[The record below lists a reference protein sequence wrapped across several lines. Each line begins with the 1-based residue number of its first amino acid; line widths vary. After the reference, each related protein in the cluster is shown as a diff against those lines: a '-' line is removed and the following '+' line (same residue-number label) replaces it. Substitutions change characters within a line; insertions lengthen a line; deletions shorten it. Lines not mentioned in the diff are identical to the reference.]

1 MTSRIIKY
9 SIRNEGLSLRALYKF
24 RSIRSKILL
33 GFSLVIVLVIL
44 LGFYNFLN
52 TRDINAS
59 TEEMIAEHLELLN
72 RIEKVTYNT
81 SAQLSEVRGAL
92 LSDDNANK
100 ENFNKLTE
108 ESENHFKVIFE
119 LDDSAETRKLYDET
133 IEWREIVESEVFA
146 IDEQGDEGVALKN
159 LQEQV
164 LPISITLISQ
174 YEDLADDTGE
184 AIVELG
190 EENIN
195 HGEASLVV
203 GVAVAIVIVLLS
215 AGIAIYTSASI
226 TRPIIRVMD
235 RMKII
240 AQGDLSHEPLQTAAR
255 DETGQL
261 IHAMNDMN
269 ENIRSLLNRVSNV
282 SESVTTQ
289 SEELTQSSNE
299 VTSASEQIALTMQEL
314 ATGSETQANTATDLS
329 SAMATFSSRVEA
341 ANEDGE
347 AIQDASNEVLNMT
360 NEGAELMATSTEQM
374 TKINEIVH
382 DAVGKVEGL
391 DAHSQEISQLV
402 AVIQEIADQTNLL
415 SLNAAIEAAR
425 AGEHGKGFAIVAD
438 EVRKLAEES
447 SESVTNIT
455 NIVNRIQQE
464 SSAVSTSLRDSYQ
477 EVEQGTEQII
487 TTGETFKNISA
498 AVTQVGERIDGI
510 AEHLNDIS
518 QQTERMG
525 GAVEDVAAVS
535 EEAAAGV
542 EETSASTEQTNASM
556 EEVAASSADLAQLAE
571 ELNELVNQFKV

>member
-1 MTSRIIKY
+1 MK
-9 SIRNEGLSLRALYKF
+9 ALYRFK
-24 RSIRSKILL
+24 SIRSKILL
-33 GFSLVIVLVIL
+33 AFLLVIVLVIA
-44 LGFYNFLN
+44 LGLYNFLN
-52 TRDINAS
+52 TKDINAS
-59 TEEMIAEHLELLN
+59 TEEMVEEQLELLN
-72 RIEKVTYNT
+72 RIEKVTYNM
-81 SAQLSEVRGAL
+81 SAQMSEVRGSL
-92 LSDDNANK
+92 LFEDEQNK
-100 ENFNKLTE
+100 DNFNRLTE
-108 ESENHFKVIFE
+108 ESENHFNMIFE

-133 IEWREIVESEVFA
+133 IEWREVVESEVFA
-146 IDEQGDEGVALKN
+146 IDERGNEDVALKN

-164 LPISITLISQ
+164 LPISITLISK
-174 YEDLADDTGE
+174 YEELADSTGD

-215 AGIAIYTSASI
+215 AGIAVYTSASI
-226 TRPIIRVMD
+226 TRPIVRVMD
-235 RMKII
+235 RMKLI
-240 AQGDLSHEPLQTAAR
+240 AQGDLSHEPLQTVAR

-261 IHAMNDMN
+261 IHAINDMN
-269 ENIRSLLNRVSNV
+269 ENIRGLLHRVSNV

-329 SAMATFSSRVEA
+329 SAMATFATKVEA

-347 AIQDASNEVLNMT
+347 AIQKASSEVLHMT
-360 NEGAELMATSTEQM
+360 NEGAQLMTASTEQM
-374 TKINEIVH
+374 AKINDIVEE
-382 DAVGKVEGL
+382 AVEKVEGL

-402 AVIQEIADQTNLL
+402 SVIQDIADQTNLL

-455 NIVNRIQQE
+455 DIVNRIQQE
-464 SSAVSTSLRDSYQ
+464 SSIVSASLHDSYQ

-487 TTGETFKNISA
+487 TTGETFKNISI

-510 AEHLNDIS
+510 AQHLNDIS
-518 QQTERMG
+518 EQTERMG

-571 ELNELVNQFKV
+571 ELNDLVNQFKV

>member
-1 MTSRIIKY
+1 M
-9 SIRNEGLSLRALYKF
+9 
-24 RSIRSKILL
+24 L
-33 GFSLVIVLVIL
+33 GFLLVIVLVIA
-44 LGFYNFLN
+44 LGLYNFLN
-52 TRDINAS
+52 TKDINAS
-59 TEEMIAEHLELLN
+59 TEEMVEEQLELLN
-72 RIEKVTYNT
+72 RIEKVTYNM

-92 LSDDNANK
+92 LSEDEQNK
-100 ENFNKLTE
+100 DNFNRLTE
-108 ESENHFKVIFE
+108 ESENHFNMIFE
-119 LDDSAETRKLYDET
+119 IDDSAETRKLYDET
-133 IEWREIVESEVFA
+133 IEWREVVESEVFA
-146 IDEQGDEGVALKN
+146 IDERGNEDVALKN

-164 LPISITLISQ
+164 LPISITLISK
-174 YEDLADDTGE
+174 YEELADSTGD

-190 EENIN
+190 ERNIN

-215 AGIAIYTSASI
+215 AGIAVYTSASI
-226 TRPIIRVMD
+226 TRPIVRVMD
-235 RMKII
+235 RMKLI
-240 AQGDLSHEPLQTAAR
+240 AQGDLSHEPLQTVAR

-261 IHAMNDMN
+261 IHAINDMN
-269 ENIRSLLNRVSNV
+269 ENIRGLLHRVSNV

-329 SAMATFSSRVEA
+329 SAMATFATKVEA

-347 AIQDASNEVLNMT
+347 TIQTASSEVLHMT
-360 NEGAELMATSTEQM
+360 NEGAQLMAASTEQM
-374 TKINEIVH
+374 AKINDIVEE
-382 DAVGKVEGL
+382 AVEKVEGL
-391 DAHSQEISQLV
+391 NAHSQEISQLV
-402 AVIQEIADQTNLL
+402 SVIQDIADQTNLL

-455 NIVNRIQQE
+455 DIVNRIQQE
-464 SSAVSTSLRDSYQ
+464 SGTVSASLHDSYQ

-487 TTGETFKNISA
+487 TTGETFKNISV

-510 AEHLNDIS
+510 AQHLNDIS
-518 QQTERMG
+518 EQTERMG

-571 ELNELVNQFKV
+571 ELNDLVNQFKV